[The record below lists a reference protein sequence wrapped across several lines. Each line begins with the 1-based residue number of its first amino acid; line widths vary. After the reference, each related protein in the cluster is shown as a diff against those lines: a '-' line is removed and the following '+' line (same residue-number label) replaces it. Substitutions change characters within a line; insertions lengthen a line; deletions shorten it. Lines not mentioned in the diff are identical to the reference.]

1 MITHL
6 PKMAKMEKVDNTK
19 FHKDMKSQEVSYRF
33 QIDVT
38 NLKISVPLP
47 TKGKDIHT

>member
-6 PKMAKMEKVDNTK
+6 PEMAKMEKVDNTK
-19 FHKDMKSQEVSYRF
+19 FHKDMKSQEVYRF